1 MRLYILALGALTLVG
16 CVTPQEL
23 AREDHDRCTGY
34 GFQPGSE
41 TYAQCRMTL
50 DTNRQ
55 ASEQAAFMAYFAC
68 NSKDPQWPL
77 PQCRR
82 PLLSARPRVTNGAQ
96 ATPDARHGKWPV
108 RLSGTVYCHKH
119 PCGT

>member
-55 ASEQAAFMAYFAC
+55 ASEQAAFMAYFAM
-68 NSKDPQWPL
+68 Q
-77 PQCRR
+77 QQR
-82 PLLSARPRVTNGAQ
+82 PPMAIAPMPVPA
-96 ATPDARHGKWPV
+96 PV
-108 RLSGTVYCHKH
+108 RTTSCNEWSPGYTRC
-119 PCGT
+119 TTW